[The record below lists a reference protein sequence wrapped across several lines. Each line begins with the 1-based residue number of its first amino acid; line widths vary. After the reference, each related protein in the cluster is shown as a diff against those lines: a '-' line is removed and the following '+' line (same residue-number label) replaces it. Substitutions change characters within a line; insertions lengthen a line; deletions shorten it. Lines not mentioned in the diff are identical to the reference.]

1 MTAFRGCEHFIQ
13 AKQMQL
19 NRDQNKVSYVEAVK
33 RAGGELGAQNTKM
46 SNPVLR
52 SQQAFPA
59 LPVLP
64 PDMLVFSRDAFLA
77 FIADVLVGA
86 KSVTRRSDVIK
97 AVVGAADRF
106 LGVRQISP
114 EKLHEYMSE
123 KQHLESSQMSRSDG
137 MEVQVESNDA
147 VD

>member
-114 EKLHEYMSE
+114 EKLHDYMSE
-123 KQHLESSQMSRSDG
+123 KWHTDV
-137 MEVQVESNDA
+137 EV
-147 VD
+147 

>member
-1 MTAFRGCEHFIQ
+1 
-13 AKQMQL
+13 
-19 NRDQNKVSYVEAVK
+19 
-33 RAGGELGAQNTKM
+33 M

-114 EKLHEYMSE
+114 EKLHDYMSE
-123 KQHLESSQMSRSDG
+123 KWHTDV
-137 MEVQVESNDA
+137 EV
-147 VD
+147 